1 MFTLA
6 FFTRLS
12 RSMARHSRRLTIARD
27 PIYPAPL
34 PQYDKSNWFRLFRF
48 RSPLL
53 SESHRFLFLGLL
65 RCFTSPGIAVPPY
78 ELG

>member
-1 MFTLA
+1 MFTFA

-12 RSMARHSRRLTIARD
+12 RSLARHSSQLIIAKD
-27 PIYPAPL
+27 SILPAPL
-34 PQYDKSNWFRLFRF
+34 PQYDKSNWFRLIRF

-65 RCFTSPGIAVPPY
+65 RCFTSPGIATLPY